1 MRWVFTAF
9 CLLGFVMS
17 SAEAKRVKTP
27 KSANARA
34 MAETHKSHG
43 KHAGQKVKVR
53 KKREKYN

>member
-1 MRWVFTAF
+1 MRLGLAVI
-9 CLLGFVMS
+9 CLLAFVVD

-34 MAETHKSHG
+34 LGETHKSHG
-43 KHAGQKVKVR
+43 KHDGQKVKVR